1 MEMESKSNS
10 DIHVGGV
17 KDYSFEKQ
25 ENKKNTFVRSE
36 SEDKQKKEFPNGRL
50 ALGIVLIVVSVFV
63 GFQSL
68 AALAVTDAIGAT
80 LGLTLSTTMFTC
92 GIIAI
97 VSRNIREPS
106 VCRGI
111 GIALSIVGIIAYFVK
126 VEMFSDLKI
135 WSFMVVLVGAFFAHC
150 SFAIKSN
157 NTKMK

>member
-1 MEMESKSNS
+1 MAVESKNNS
-10 DIHVGGV
+10 DIHVGAV

-25 ENKKNTFVRSE
+25 ENKNNTYACSKNE
-36 SEDKQKKEFPNGRL
+36 KKQKKEFPNGRL
-50 ALGIVLIVVSVFV
+50 ALGIVLIVIAVFV

-68 AALAVTDAIGAT
+68 AALAVTDVIGAT
-80 LGLTLSTTMFTC
+80 LGLALSTTMFTC

-97 VSRNIREPS
+97 VSRKIREPI

-111 GIALSIVGIIAYFVK
+111 GIALSTAGIIAYFVK